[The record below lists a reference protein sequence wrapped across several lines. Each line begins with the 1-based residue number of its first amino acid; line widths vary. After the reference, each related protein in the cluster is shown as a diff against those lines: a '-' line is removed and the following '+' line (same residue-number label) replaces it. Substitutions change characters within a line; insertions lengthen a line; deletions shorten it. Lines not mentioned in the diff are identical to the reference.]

1 MFISRKST
9 CVIELQATSFFSG
22 NTIFTLKY
30 NWQQTI
36 VTQTYVYVDIF
47 LKINEVSLL
56 L

>member
-9 CVIELQATSFFSG
+9 CVIELQATSFFFREHY
-22 NTIFTLKY
+22 ILKY

-47 LKINEVSLL
+47 LKISEVSLL